1 MALNIITA
9 KFCSGSNQTWTDE
22 AWQYDYGQVLRL
34 EGLELPDAYEVHF
47 SNAPINGNAKPQ
59 IGNAD
64 GVEIPD
70 EYFESGEPI
79 YAWLFLHQGE
89 DDGET
94 EKMVTI
100 PIKKRSKEV
109 NEQPTPVEQS
119 AITQAIAALNI
130 AVEKAEDAIEHYPQI
145 IDGTWHVWDV
155 TEEEYVDT
163 DVQAQGEQGQP
174 GTDGT
179 DGQDGFSPVITVT
192 DITGGHRV
200 TITDATGTQTF
211 DVMNGQDGQ
220 PGTPGTDGTDGYSPT
235 VTVTEITGGH
245 RVTITD
251 AQGAH
256 TFDVMDGSGTSIT
269 VDSALSTTSEN
280 PVQNKVIN
288 GALSAI
294 NEDITELQTG
304 KADIIITSASGTVAS
319 FTDGAEYD
327 AVGLTA
333 EFAPYQEGSGDPSP
347 TNVRP
352 IHGWTGLNIQ
362 RTGKNFLDKTSIKHG
377 YYDTD
382 GNYTSSSSYISYDID
397 LPKGV
402 YTFSTDLPNNY
413 FTRYLINNVT
423 NEVAQAVQSITFTLS
438 SNSNLKISM
447 RKTNSADI
455 SEETPNVMIEIGS
468 VATSYE
474 PYQSPE
480 TTPISWQTEAGE
492 VLGGYVDVVRGKL
505 VVTWAIAV
513 MNGNSSFIGNDSYD
527 KSIGTD
533 RALILQNAFI
543 GDNYNALSP
552 DNAKCDKLIQ
562 VKRGIWGDG
571 DTNTYIWNYTINA
584 KTQFHVLFDNATVGI
599 ETSDDFST
607 RTQKIKAW
615 LANNPITLA
624 YRCRNEVE
632 YDLTPETIELL
643 KGYNNVWTNAGGNVD
658 VQYRAD
664 TKLYLETHAPK
675 VDDVQVN
682 GASVVTD
689 GVANVPIAGNG
700 VLGAVSVYGDGI
712 AINSVGRLR
721 VSPATSARIK
731 EGTMPYVP
739 ADVAHQHES
748 TFYGL
753 AKAAGSDEKNSSLA
767 VGQYTDAAKVAI
779 QKMLGIYEAPWELL
793 NDVTTSEDLELVTIT
808 TDLNG
813 EPFKLKNGVI
823 VINAPQTLTGN
834 RDHLTFR
841 SYGRDVNE
849 NYILNTFPTLMWQS
863 PTFGCIFYYEFNLNG
878 VTPQHNYGFSVNG
891 YGLSQTSSSRMLIET
906 PVKYLERFDVK
917 QYAESQ
923 TLVPSGTRIRIYGQR
938 YVQ

>member
-256 TFDVMDGSGTSIT
+256 TFDVMDGQGGSVT
-269 VDSALSTTSEN
+269 VDDELSDTSEN
-280 PVQNKVIN
+280 PVQNKIITEAVSQ
-288 GALSAI
+288 L
-294 NEDITELQTG
+294 NEDIT
-304 KADIIITSASGTVAS
+304 D
-319 FTDGAEYD
+319 
-327 AVGLTA
+327 
-333 EFAPYQEGSGDPSP
+333 
-347 TNVRP
+347 
-352 IHGWTGLNIQ
+352 
-362 RTGKNFLDKTSIKHG
+362 
-377 YYDTD
+377 
-382 GNYTSSSSYISYDID
+382 
-397 LPKGV
+397 
-402 YTFSTDLPNNY
+402 
-413 FTRYLINNVT
+413 
-423 NEVAQAVQSITFTLS
+423 
-438 SNSNLKISM
+438 
-447 RKTNSADI
+447 
-455 SEETPNVMIEIGS
+455 
-468 VATSYE
+468 
-474 PYQSPE
+474 
-480 TTPISWQTEAGE
+480 
-492 VLGGYVDVVRGKL
+492 
-505 VVTWAIAV
+505 
-513 MNGNSSFIGNDSYD
+513 
-527 KSIGTD
+527 
-533 RALILQNAFI
+533 
-543 GDNYNALSP
+543 
-552 DNAKCDKLIQ
+552 
-562 VKRGIWGDG
+562 
-571 DTNTYIWNYTINA
+571 
-584 KTQFHVLFDNATVGI
+584 
-599 ETSDDFST
+599 
-607 RTQKIKAW
+607 
-615 LANNPITLA
+615 
-624 YRCRNEVE
+624 
-632 YDLTPETIELL
+632 
-643 KGYNNVWTNAGGNVD
+643 
-658 VQYRAD
+658 
-664 TKLYLETHAPK
+664 LETALDGK

-682 GASVVTD
+682 GTSVVNQ
-689 GVANVPIAGNG
+689 GVANVPLADAYTAG
-700 VLGAVSVYGDGI
+700 VLQIGADYGITKGSSSRAYLSKATDAQLKAGEQIYKPVVSSN
-712 AINSVGRLR
+712 AH
-721 VSPATSARIK
+721 
-731 EGTMPYVP
+731 
-739 ADVAHQHES
+739 VA

-753 AKAAGSDEKNSSLA
+753 AKAASDTTQSASSNA
-767 VGQYTDAAKVAI
+767 VGNYTDAAKVAI
-779 QKMLGIYEAPWELL
+779 QKMLGVYREWEFIAEVTTTEDLAELL
-793 NDVTTSEDLELVTIT
+793 INTDTNGQSFELSEMVTRVKMPPTTTGTRDYVRTEAKAKRSDGVNYEGASPAVYYPSATGGLFVELRHAVVNDFCISEARYSL
-808 TDLNG
+808 G
-813 EPFKLKNGVI
+813 ESSSAQI
-823 VINAPQTLTGN
+823 VSSSFPEIDSIYKMDCLTGVKIKQYN
-834 RDHLTFR
+834 
-841 SYGRDVNE
+841 
-849 NYILNTFPTLMWQS
+849 
-863 PTFGCIFYYEFNLNG
+863 
-878 VTPQHNYGFSVNG
+878 
-891 YGLSQTSSSRMLIET
+891 SSSTLI
-906 PVKYLERFDVK
+906 P
-917 QYAESQ
+917 A
-923 TLVPSGTRIRIYGQR
+923 GTKIKVYGIR
-938 YVQ
+938 V